1 MPACPSD
8 AYQRPAWRKAAWKN
22 EERSDH
28 WFRAMKR
35 DSERM
40 TERLRIAQ
48 VAPLYERVP
57 PSLYGGTERVVAYLT
72 DELVRRGHDV
82 TLFASGDS
90 KTTAKLIAPVPIAL
104 RLSGEACDPLSA
116 HVIELSNVIEHADAF
131 DIIHCHMD
139 YPGFLVG
146 RAVSTPVLHTLHG
159 RLDLPYLRPVFEQF
173 RDTPI
178 VSISDAQRKPLR
190 DLDLAWVGTVHHGL
204 PLQRYVYSPEGGD
217 YLAFLGRVAPEKR
230 LDLAIAVAGRLGVPL
245 RVAAKVDPADR
256 VYFEREIRPYL
267 NDPLIDFIGE
277 IGDAE
282 KPAFLGGATA
292 LLFPIDWPEPFGLV
306 MIEAMACGTPVVAR
320 PCGSVPEVMRPG
332 VTGFVANT
340 VDEMVDA
347 VKRLH
352 EIDRAGCR
360 QWVERQFSVE
370 RMTDDYERIYRAVL
384 DREVR
389 PGRRP
394 DRAARSFGGIRGSDP
409 PTGRRVA

>member
-1 MPACPSD
+1 
-8 AYQRPAWRKAAWKN
+8 
-22 EERSDH
+22 
-28 WFRAMKR
+28 
-35 DSERM
+35 M

-90 KTTAKLIAPVPIAL
+90 ETTAKLIAPVPIAL
-104 RLSGEACDPLSA
+104 RLSGEARDPLSA
-116 HVIELSNVIEHADAF
+116 HVIELSYVFEHADRF

-146 RAVSTPVLHTLHG
+146 RAVSTPVVHTLHG

-173 RDTPI
+173 RDAQI
-178 VSISDAQRKPLR
+178 VSISDAQRTPLR
-190 DLDLAWVGTVHHGL
+190 DLDLAWAGTVHHGL
-204 PLQRYVYSPEGGD
+204 PLHRYAYSPEGGD
-217 YLAFLGRVAPEKR
+217 YLAVLGRVAPEKR
-230 LDLAIAVAGRLGVPL
+230 LDLAIAVALKLGVPL
-245 RVAAKVDPADR
+245 RVAAKVDVADR
-256 VYFEREIRPYL
+256 VYFEREIRPQL

-282 KPAFLGGATA
+282 KPAFLGGAMA

-332 VTGFVANT
+332 VTGFVSNT
-340 VDEMVDA
+340 VEEMVDA
-347 VKRLH
+347 VKRLD
-352 EIDRAGCR
+352 EIDRAECR

-384 DREVR
+384 HREVH
-389 PGRRP
+389 PRRHP
-394 DRAARSFGGIRGSDP
+394 DRAARNLVGVHGNEPRP
-409 PTGRRVA
+409 GRRVA